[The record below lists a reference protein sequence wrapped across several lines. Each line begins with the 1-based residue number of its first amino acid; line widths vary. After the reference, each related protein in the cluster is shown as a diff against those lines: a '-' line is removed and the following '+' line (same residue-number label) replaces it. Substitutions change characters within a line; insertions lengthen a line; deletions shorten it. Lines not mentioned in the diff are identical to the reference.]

1 MRMSSLEPNPIA
13 MKISTFDN
21 ILDEIE
27 TLSSDD
33 QTILLHI
40 MQQRLNERRRIE
52 IASNIAQAK
61 QDYQAGNVFRGTV
74 DEAIA
79 ELNR

>member
-1 MRMSSLEPNPIA
+1 MDIV
-13 MKISTFDN
+13 TFDN

-27 TLSSDD
+27 TLSSDEQIALVD
-33 QTILLHI
+33 IV
-40 MQQRLNERRRIE
+40 QRRLSDRRRTE
-52 IASNIAQAK
+52 IANNIDKAK
-61 QDYQAGNVFRGTV
+61 QDYQSGNVFRGIV